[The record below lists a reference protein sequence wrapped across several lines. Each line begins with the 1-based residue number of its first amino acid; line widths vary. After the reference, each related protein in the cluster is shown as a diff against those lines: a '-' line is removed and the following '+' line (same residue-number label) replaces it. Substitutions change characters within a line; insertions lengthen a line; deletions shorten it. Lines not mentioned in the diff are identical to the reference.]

1 MIRYLTTVLL
11 SIAVAL
17 SIAASEPF
25 IGTIRST
32 RGKPVKGVKVYVE
45 NPENVVKTNRKGE
58 FRFDNVDFADSI
70 RIIYKRKLH
79 SFAVSGRSDMML
91 VVGEDDR
98 IFDRDSY
105 IGETFHGHLIDY
117 KGKPIRGAIVYTS
130 DPFDYIKSDR
140 DGNFLIDNIVE
151 TDTLHIKHDGY
162 IHDVA
167 MDGSKGMF
175 IKIMRNTGRKIDDHE
190 VNIGAGSVR
199 RRDYNG
205 PYSVMDAKRL
215 YETAT
220 QNVLMAMTAM
230 PGVTYS
236 QGDPQK
242 GIPDNVSIRNSIFK
256 PLWILDG
263 VQMTEPPDITV
274 MELESIEVL
283 ADGAIYGTRAAGG
296 VVILTTKASAF
307 KVP

>member
-1 MIRYLTTVLL
+1 MMRCLTTALL
-11 SIAVAL
+11 SATAAL

-32 RGKPVKGVKVYVE
+32 LGKPVKGVKVYME
-45 NPENVVKTNRKGE
+45 NPDDVVKTDRKGE
-58 FRFDNVDFADSI
+58 FRFDNVNFADSI
-70 RIIYKRKLH
+70 HIIYKKKLH

-105 IGETFHGHLIDY
+105 IGETFHGHLIDN
-117 KGKPIRGAIVYTS
+117 KGKPIRGAIVYAS

-175 IKIMRNTGRKIDDHE
+175 IKILRNTGRRIDDQE

-199 RRDYNG
+199 LRDYNG
-205 PYSVMDAKRL
+205 PYSVMNAKRL
-215 YETAT
+215 QETAT
-220 QNVLMAMTAM
+220 QDLIQAMTAM
-230 PGVTYS
+230 PGVTYVH
-236 QGDPQK
+236 GDPKK
-242 GIPDNVSIRNSIFK
+242 GTCNNISIRLSMFK

-274 MELESIEVL
+274 MELEKIEVL
-283 ADGAIYGTRAAGG
+283 ADGAIYGTRGAGG